1 VNIRQASSKS
11 QLRIA
16 ITSLRIVIFA
26 QDDLQHV
33 VKSRAYNNN
42 QNHILSRMM
51 VR

>member
-1 VNIRQASSKS
+1 VNICQVSSKL

-16 ITSLRIVIFA
+16 NTSLRIVIFA

-33 VKSRAYNNN
+33 AKSRAYNNN
-42 QNHILSRMM
+42 QNNILSRTM